1 MRGLEIA
8 TNTSMQR
15 GSNGRGCPPPWQK
28 LPPPHR
34 AGTVT
39 MQNATTASAA
49 DGTDLQNHVCRRC
62 EMGLEPTEPSLS
74 VSLLYGSAAP
84 DSVPLSQAQIR
95 NLISREITPE
105 DYEMLLRLDE
115 GITKKSGVLS
125 EEDCAKLPL
134 LEAAAWEGE
143 ECAVCLDELS
153 AADEVQG
160 LPCCNHAFHKEC
172 IVQWLTRSKAKCPL
186 DNLEVV
192 VQSGPSA

>member
-1 MRGLEIA
+1 MRSSEIA
-8 TNTSMQR
+8 TDTSMQR
-15 GSNGRGCPPPWQK
+15 PSNGRGCSPPWKK

-49 DGTDLQNHVCRRC
+49 DGTDPLNQVCRRC
-62 EMGLEPTEPSLS
+62 KMGLEATEPSPL
-74 VSLLYGSAAP
+74 VSLMYGSATL
-84 DSVPLSQAQIR
+84 DGVPLSQAQIR
-95 NLISREITPE
+95 SLISRDITPE

-143 ECAVCLDELS
+143 ECAVCLDDLN
-153 AADEVQG
+153 ATDEVQG